1 MELPVWNTVLSFASA
16 ALLLWVKISHD
27 EVKRLSILL
36 SKTREENSEKFV
48 AKMDMHNDMNRVIQ
62 RLFDSRRRCSRTL
75 WCVRILYWAIRSE
88 YLLWLKLLH
97 GRARKARIP
106 RVA

>member
-16 ALLLWVKISHD
+16 LLLFWVKISHD

-36 SKTREENSEKFV
+36 SKTREENAEKFV

-62 RLFDSRRRCSRTL
+62 RLDRLDAKLDEFMKEQ
-75 WCVRILYWAIRSE
+75 RSA
-88 YLLWLKLLH
+88 LN
-97 GRARKARIP
+97 
-106 RVA
+106 